1 MKIRMTNVKLGK
13 VLGML
18 RRLECEAIF
27 ARRPWTADSEC
38 MLVDMEDGDR
48 VKDVARSGFAYFMD
62 VGTVLE
68 VLEAFG
74 KRRPKLEEKLRL
86 LSHYAENDA
95 YPEWVFAKVTKAPK
109 PAKPIKSA
117 KRAKPTKRAK
127 PIKPAKPGKR

>member
-1 MKIRMTNVKLGK
+1 MKIRMTNVTLAE

-18 RRLECEAIF
+18 RRLECGTLF

-38 MLVDMEDGDR
+38 MLVDMEEGDR
-48 VKDVARSGFAYFMD
+48 LKDVTPFGFTYFMD

-74 KRRPKLEEKLRL
+74 KRRPQMDEKLRL
-86 LSHYAENDA
+86 LSYYAENDA

-109 PAKPIKSA
+109 PAKRAKA
-117 KRAKPTKRAK
+117 TKRAKPTRRAK
-127 PIKPAKPGKR
+127 PSLR

>member
-1 MKIRMTNVKLGK
+1 MTFFLTRWSKNLDQTGNLKNIK
-13 VLGML
+13 
-18 RRLECEAIF
+18 
-27 ARRPWTADSEC
+27 
-38 MLVDMEDGDR
+38 
-48 VKDVARSGFAYFMD
+48 
-62 VGTVLE
+62 
-68 VLEAFG
+68 
-74 KRRPKLEEKLRL
+74 KLRL